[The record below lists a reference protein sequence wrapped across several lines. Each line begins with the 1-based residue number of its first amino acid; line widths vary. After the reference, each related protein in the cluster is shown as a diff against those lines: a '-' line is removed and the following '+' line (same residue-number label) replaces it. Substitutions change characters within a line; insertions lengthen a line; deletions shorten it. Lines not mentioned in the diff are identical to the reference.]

1 MYTRKEA
8 QEKAQ
13 KFVDF
18 QNNLFI
24 WNDGF
29 NPEIIIYE
37 ELMQERDF
45 GWIFFWQVKEVK
57 ADFSNVIGGNGPLI
71 VEKETLD
78 VYQMGPGMSVEE
90 YINMYLRDKN
100 ALIKLEMN
108 EFGEFD
114 AVNVED

>member
-45 GWIFFWQVKEVK
+45 GWIFFWQVKNVK
-57 ADFSNVIGGNGPLI
+57 EDYSNVIAGNGPVI

-78 VYQMGPGMSVEE
+78 MYKMGTAMESEK
-90 YINMYLRDKN
+90 YIDLYLKDKN
-100 ALIKLEMN
+100 ALAKLEKDKD
-108 EFGEFD
+108 GTWD
-114 AVNVED
+114 VVNID